1 MKIEARPSLVV
12 GNKLKKSK
20 SNKGK
25 LINKI
30 FMFNYWHIIAEVG
43 LGF

>member
-12 GNKLKKSK
+12 G
-20 SNKGK
+20 NKGK